1 MSDDIELLPLRQR
14 RSTSPDNPRTNID
27 AFQICRLQSAAD
39 RSAAFR
45 LRHSAYASQ
54 GHIPMVD
61 GAEYRDAHD
70 DHPATVVF
78 GAYGAGRLLGSMR
91 LCFSLSNDHLSSLPC
106 APYYPALADLAAVS
120 PNGLVE
126 VSRLAIEPAIGNT
139 SYRTTVYGFMVRSAF
154 AAARAAGVSQ
164 IIVATRPD
172 WVATYKHLLA
182 FDQIGEPAP
191 YPPGELAITLLAGNL
206 EDAAKRAWM
215 RNRFFRISDED
226 LAHMR
231 SMLASII
238 DPARSTIPGA
248 ATPRAVSNN

>member
-1 MSDDIELLPLRQR
+1 M
-14 RSTSPDNPRTNID
+14 
-27 AFQICRLQSAAD
+27 
-39 RSAAFR
+39 
-45 LRHSAYASQ
+45 RHLAYASQ
-54 GHIPMVD
+54 GHIPLVA

-70 DHPATVVF
+70 DQPTTVIF
-78 GAYGAGRLLGSMR
+78 GAYAAGRLLGSMR
-91 LCFSLSNDHLSSLPC
+91 LCFDLGNDYKTALPC

-126 VSRLAIEPAIGNT
+126 VSRLAIEPDIGNT

-182 FDQIGEPAP
+182 FDQIGAPAP
-191 YPPGELAITLLAGNL
+191 YPPGDLAITLLAGNL

-215 RNRFFRISDED
+215 RNRFFRVSDDD

-231 SMLASII
+231 GLLE
-238 DPARSTIPGA
+238 PLLNARA
-248 ATPRAVSNN
+248 AVEQRLI